1 VVSTHLEGA
10 IPVTGWKNK
19 RATVRYRCA
28 PATPGRLILPEGQEY
43 QRAWVLTLSRG
54 GVGLHVARK
63 LEPGTLLVIQLKGN
77 ASGKSYE
84 LAAQV
89 AHVTPQLGDEWL
101 IGCAILR
108 PLTEQD
114 LDDLL

>member
-10 IPVTGWKNK
+10 IPVAGWKNK

-28 PATPGRLILPEGQEY
+28 PATPGRVILPDDHEY
-43 QRAWVLTLSRG
+43 QRAWVLNLSRA
-54 GVGLHVARK
+54 GVGLHMARN

-77 ASGKSYE
+77 GGGKSYE

-89 AHVTPQLGDEWL
+89 AHATPQLDNEWL
-101 IGCAILR
+101 IGCAFLR
-108 PLTEQD
+108 PLSEQD